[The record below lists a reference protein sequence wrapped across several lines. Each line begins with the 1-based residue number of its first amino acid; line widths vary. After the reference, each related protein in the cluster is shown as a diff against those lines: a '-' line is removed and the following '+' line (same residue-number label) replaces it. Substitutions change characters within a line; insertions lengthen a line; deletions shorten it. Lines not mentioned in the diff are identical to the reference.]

1 MISCSNMDENKDLRC
16 SVESTN
22 VKESRPLLDTETKG
36 AFDFEERFVMSCSNM
51 DENKDLRSS
60 VESTNVQ
67 ELRPL
72 LHTETKGAFDFE
84 ERLSDFNG

>member
-1 MISCSNMDENKDLRC
+1 MDDNKDLKSSVENTNVKELRPLLDTEIKGAFDFEERFVISCSNMDENKDLR
-16 SVESTN
+16 
-22 VKESRPLLDTETKG
+22 
-36 AFDFEERFVMSCSNM
+36 F
-51 DENKDLRSS
+51 S

>member
-1 MISCSNMDENKDLRC
+1 MDENKVLRS

-22 VKESRPLLDTETKG
+22 VTELRPLLDTETRNNG
-36 AFDFEERFVMSCSNM
+36 AFDFEERFVISCSNM

>member
-1 MISCSNMDENKDLRC
+1 MI
-16 SVESTN
+16 
-22 VKESRPLLDTETKG
+22 
-36 AFDFEERFVMSCSNM
+36 SCSNM

-60 VESTNVQ
+60 VESTNVK

-72 LHTETKGAFDFE
+72 LGTETKDAFDFE